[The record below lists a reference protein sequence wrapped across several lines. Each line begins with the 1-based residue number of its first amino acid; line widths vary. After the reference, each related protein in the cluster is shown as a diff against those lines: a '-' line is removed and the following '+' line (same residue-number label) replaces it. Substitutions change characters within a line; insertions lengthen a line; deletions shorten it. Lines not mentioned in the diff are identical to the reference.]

1 MIGFLR
7 GVLLHKSPQE
17 LLLDVSGVGY
27 RVLVPISTFCRLG
40 DQGTQAQLLIHTH
53 VREDQFVLYG
63 FATPAELELFEKLI
77 SVSGVGP
84 KVALGVLSG
93 IEVEDL
99 VHAIRGNDV
108 ARLTRVPGVGKK
120 TAERLIVE
128 LRDHLREW
136 ATGLPAGDSGSATEA
151 APSAD
156 DLVRVLTDLGAQPS
170 VAQRAAERARKALGP
185 EASFQ
190 DLLRLALR
198 NPA

>member
-7 GVLLHKSPQE
+7 GILLHKSPQE

-53 VREDQFVLYG
+53 VREDQLVLYG

-77 SVSGVGP
+77 GVSGVGP

-99 VHAIRGNDV
+99 AQAIRGNDV

-120 TAERLIVE
+120 TAERLILE
-128 LRDHLREW
+128 LKDKIAALHVGTAQPQAPSPKRTDLLSALANLGYSTAEADR
-136 ATGLPAGDSGSATEA
+136 AATE
-151 APSAD
+151 
-156 DLVRVLTDLGAQPS
+156 VLRLQ
-170 VAQRAAERARKALGP
+170 P
-185 EASFQ
+185 EASLG
-190 DLLRLALR
+190 DLLRDALR
-198 NPA
+198 VISRR

>member
-40 DQGTQAQLLIHTH
+40 DQGAQAQLLIHTH
-53 VREDQFVLYG
+53 VREDQLILYG

-99 VHAIRGNDV
+99 VQAIRGNDV

-120 TAERLIVE
+120 TAERLILE
-128 LRDHLREW
+128 LKYKIAALHGGTAEPQAPSPKRSDLLSALANLGYSSAEADR
-136 ATGLPAGDSGSATEA
+136 AATE
-151 APSAD
+151 
-156 DLVRVLTDLGAQPS
+156 VLRLHPDASLG
-170 VAQRAAERARKALGP
+170 
-185 EASFQ
+185 
-190 DLLRLALR
+190 DLLRDALR
-198 NPA
+198 VISRR

>member
-7 GVLLHKSPQE
+7 GLLLQKSPQE
-17 LLLDVSGVGY
+17 LLLDVGGVGY

-40 DQGTQAQLLIHTH
+40 DQGSQAQLLIHTH

-93 IEVEDL
+93 IEAEDL

-120 TAERLIVE
+120 TAERLILE
-128 LRDHLREW
+128 LKDKIAALHVGTAQPQAPSPKRTDLLSALANLGYSTAEADR
-136 ATGLPAGDSGSATEA
+136 AATE
-151 APSAD
+151 
-156 DLVRVLTDLGAQPS
+156 VLRLQ
-170 VAQRAAERARKALGP
+170 P
-185 EASFQ
+185 EASLG
-190 DLLRLALR
+190 DLLRDALR
-198 NPA
+198 VISRR